1 MCLGFTKI
9 YACDTSP
16 SIIVNQSTNNND
28 GTFTLDLSICIG
40 TGGSEDGFDL
50 YFENEINILSTN
62 VTQVTSPVGG
72 NVADVSVSNGT
83 WEAVF
88 TGFNGT
94 PGSWF
99 EIENAGG
106 WVLIV

>member
-1 MCLGFTKI
+1 MILKKKIIALITIFFCLGFTKI

-50 YFENEINILSTN
+50 YFEK
-62 VTQVTSPVGG
+62 
-72 NVADVSVSNGT
+72 
-83 WEAVF
+83 
-88 TGFNGT
+88 
-94 PGSWF
+94 
-99 EIENAGG
+99 IEYLDIHFYKSFQSYLVNY
-106 WVLIV
+106 VIRNHIF

>member
-1 MCLGFTKI
+1 MIFKKKFIAFITIFLCLGFTKI

-50 YFENEINILSTN
+50 YFENEIEYSDLQIKLKSLIDYDPNIVKPIN
-62 VTQVTSPVGG
+62 NYVG
-72 NVADVSVSNGT
+72 VSIPK
-83 WEAVF
+83 F
-88 TGFNGT
+88 
-94 PGSWF
+94 
-99 EIENAGG
+99 
-106 WVLIV
+106 